1 MPAQTSSFDDQNPP
15 ISQAVQ
21 IWGEGAEIVP
31 YAAGFVPAS
40 AMSAGFTGYASGS
53 VNGSEPGMSSQDPT
67 PYNLSWTAGDT
78 AEFDFFFDG
87 VAWTNPVPTD
97 LFGLTWKKTIWDA
110 QVRSGAFMYY
120 GYWWP
125 PVWPGRW
132 PTLVK
137 FDIWTE
143 VVENFNNAL
152 GPGTVVHLSGGSIWP
167 GNFKWDLQTKQFADD
182 VTTLYKTR
190 TWLSG
195 DAVIAPQTTQDDL
208 YPPSNWSAYPYA

>member
-1 MPAQTSSFDDQNPP
+1 MPAQSSAFDDQNPP

-21 IWGEGAEIVP
+21 IWGEGSEIVP

-53 VNGSEPGMSSQDPT
+53 VNGSEPGMSNQDPT

-87 VAWTNPVPTD
+87 VAWTNPVPAN
-97 LFGLTWKKTIWDA
+97 LYGLTWKKTIWA
-110 QVRSGAFMYY
+110 
-120 GYWWP
+120 
-125 PVWPGRW
+125 
-132 PTLVK
+132 
-137 FDIWTE
+137 
-143 VVENFNNAL
+143 
-152 GPGTVVHLSGGSIWP
+152 GGSIWP
-167 GNFKWDLQTKQFADD
+167 GTFKWDLQTKQFADD
-182 VTTLYKTR
+182 VTTQYKTR